1 MSGESAARE
10 RWLSIVGIG
19 EDGVYGLSPIGRRL
33 IETADY
39 VFGGER
45 HIALAGPLIKG
56 EAIAWPSPFDLGDLL
71 AKRGERVTVLASGDP
86 FHYGVGNTIVR
97 SLPLSEML
105 VVPAPSAFSLAA
117 SRLGWSLAETTTL
130 SLHGRSIDLV
140 KPHLFEGE
148 RILALTSN
156 ESAPWEIAAL
166 LSRIGFGRSRLTV
179 LEALG
184 GRDETIRTATA
195 AGFDLDTINPLNVLA
210 IEAHAGPGAR
220 ILARAPGLP
229 DELFETDGQITKHEI
244 RALALAALSPRPGEL
259 LWDIGA
265 GSGSIAIEW
274 MLSDRRSRAAA
285 IESNEERADRIL
297 RNAAAFGV
305 PELMIVQGRAP
316 EALAGLPTPNAV
328 FIGGGST
335 EPGLIQS
342 ARAALA
348 PRGRLVVNAVTLE
361 SEALLLAQHASLGG
375 SLIRIQI
382 DRARPLG
389 GKTGWEPARPIL
401 QWSWTKP

>member
-1 MSGESAARE
+1 MSGENGARD

-19 EDGVYGLSPIGRRL
+19 EDGIYGLSPIGRRL
-33 IETADY
+33 IETAEH

-45 HIALAGPLIKG
+45 HLALARPVIRGGSTP
-56 EAIAWPSPFDLGDLL
+56 WPSPFDIAPLL
-71 AKRGERVTVLASGDP
+71 ERRGERVAVLASGDP
-86 FHYGVGNTIVR
+86 FHFGVGNLIIR
-97 SLPLSEML
+97 HIPLAEML

-117 SRLGWSLAETTTL
+117 SRLGWSLAETVTL

-140 KPHLFEGE
+140 RPHLFEGE

-156 ESAPWEIAAL
+156 EAAPWEVAAL
-166 LSRIGFGRSRLTV
+166 LARIGFGRSRLTV

-184 GRDETIRTATA
+184 GRDETIRSATA
-195 AGFDLDTINPLNVLA
+195 AGFDLDNITPLNVLA

-220 ILARAPGLP
+220 ILARAAGLP
-229 DELFETDGQITKHEI
+229 DEMFETDGQITKHEI
-244 RALALAALSPRPGEL
+244 RAMALAALSPRPGEL

-274 MLSDRRSRAAA
+274 MLADRRSRAIA
-285 IESNEERADRIL
+285 IESSEERADRIL
-297 RNAAAFGV
+297 RNAHAFGV

-335 EPGLIQS
+335 EPGVIE
-342 ARAALA
+342 AGRAVLA
-348 PRGRLVVNAVTLE
+348 PHGRLVVNAVTLE
-361 SEALLLAQHASLGG
+361 AEALLLAQHAAVGG
-375 SLIRIQI
+375 SLTRISL

-389 GKTGWEPARPIL
+389 SRIGWEPARPVL
-401 QWSWTKP
+401 QWSWVKP

>member
-1 MSGESAARE
+1 
-10 RWLSIVGIG
+10 LSIVGIG

-33 IETADY
+33 IETAEF

-45 HIALAGPLIKG
+45 HLALAGSLIKG
-56 EAIAWPSPFDLGDLL
+56 KAIEWPTPFDIAGLL
-71 AKRGERVTVLASGDP
+71 EKRGERVTVLASGDP
-86 FHYGVGNTIVR
+86 FHYGVGNVIVR
-97 SLPLSEML
+97 QVPLREML

-117 SRLGWSLAETTTL
+117 SRLGWSLADTAVL

-140 KPHLFEGE
+140 RPHLFEGA

-156 ESAPWEIAAL
+156 EAAPWEIAAL

-184 GRDETIRTATA
+184 GRDETIRSGTA
-195 AGFDLDTINPLNVLA
+195 AGFDLDNIHPLNLLA
-210 IEAHAGPGAR
+210 IEAHSGPGAR
-220 ILARAPGLP
+220 ILSRAAGLP
-229 DELFETDGQITKHEI
+229 DELFETDGQITKQEI
-244 RALALAALSPRPGEL
+244 RALALSALAPRPGEL

-274 MLSDRRSRAAA
+274 MLADRRARAIA
-285 IESNEERADRIL
+285 IEAQQDRTDRIL
-297 RNAAAFGV
+297 RNAHAFGV
-305 PELMIVQGRAP
+305 PELQIVQGHAP
-316 EALAGLPTPNAV
+316 EALAGLPTPNAI

-335 EPGLIQS
+335 ETGLIEEAKQ
-342 ARAALA
+342 ALA

-361 SEALLLAQHASLGG
+361 SEARLLAQHAKVGG
-375 SLIRIQI
+375 SLIRISI

-389 GKTGWEPARPIL
+389 GRTGWEPARPIL